1 MHTQWTLPNFFFLWF
16 APYFTFLH
24 SKLWSYTLWNHFF
37 LLSGLVPL
45 AGRILGGLEKTT
57 S

>member
-1 MHTQWTLPNFFFLWF
+1 MHTQWTLPNFFLWF

>member
-1 MHTQWTLPNFFFLWF
+1 MHTQWTLPNFFFMVCSTF
-16 APYFTFLH
+16 YFSALQVVVLH
-24 SKLWSYTLWNHFF
+24 SLESFFF